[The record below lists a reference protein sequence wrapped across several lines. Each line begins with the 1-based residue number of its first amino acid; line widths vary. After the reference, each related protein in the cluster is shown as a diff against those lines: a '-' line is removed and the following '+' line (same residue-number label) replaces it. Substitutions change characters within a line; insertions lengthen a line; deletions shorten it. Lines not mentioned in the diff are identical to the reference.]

1 MTNEENPD
9 EKAKEEKEAAE
20 RFRPKSYRYYVTK
33 DGIRELLSK
42 RIIDLVPTFKGLQ
55 RIRVIGRTE
64 DGKVLSIDL
73 GSEDGVTMGYSEQ
86 VWTLK
91 DEDDPDLWSSRDM
104 IRNIRFNIEPKE
116 WKTDKKNVVKVNCFT
131 SDEGMKKAIQDF
143 LNSLAGGE

>member
-1 MTNEENPD
+1 M
-9 EKAKEEKEAAE
+9 
-20 RFRPKSYRYYVTK
+20 TK

-55 RIRVIGRTE
+55 RIHVIGRTE
-64 DGKVLSIDL
+64 DIKVLSIDL

-104 IRNIRFNIEPKE
+104 IRNIRFNIESKE
-116 WKTDKKNVVKVNCFT
+116 WKADKKNVVKVNYFKN
-131 SDEGMKKAIQDF
+131 DEDMKKATQDF